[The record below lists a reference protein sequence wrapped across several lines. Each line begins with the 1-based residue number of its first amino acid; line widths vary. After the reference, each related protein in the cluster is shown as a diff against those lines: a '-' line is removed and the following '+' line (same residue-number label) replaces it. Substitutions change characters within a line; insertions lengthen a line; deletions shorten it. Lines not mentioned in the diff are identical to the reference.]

1 MINCNKYKLFFLL
14 FSLSAIRVDAV
25 AIKARERHNH
35 SFVEVSADSR
45 TAVVENLLEKTE
57 YLLSV
62 TAVTEEYFEQLP
74 PGHDQKRD
82 RQLPVIAAPPE
93 DPWLPSS
100 SVLAS
105 TSGTDAP
112 YDLKVNRMRD
122 LGGKY
127 L

>member
-1 MINCNKYKLFFLL
+1 MFHANNLL
-14 FSLSAIRVDAV
+14 IFSVAMRVDAV
-25 AIKARERHNH
+25 AMKTRERSSH
-35 SFVEVSADSR
+35 SYVEVSADARS
-45 TAVVENLLEKTE
+45 AVVDNLFEKTE

-82 RQLPVIAAPPE
+82 RRLPTTMPPAE

-112 YDLKVNRMRD
+112 SELKVRR
-122 LGGKY
+122 LQAFVV